1 MILGLSTASFTF
13 AHVAISLIGMGAG
26 MVMLAGMLSGR
37 RLAGWTEIF
46 LLTLVATSL
55 TGFLFPARGFD
66 PARVVGLISL
76 VALAA
81 AILALY
87 VGKLSGLWRPVFV
100 IGATLALYL
109 DVFVGVVQ
117 AFQKIP
123 ALKPLAPTQTE
134 PPFVVAQVATLVIF
148 VALGAF
154 AVRRFHPSRA

>member
-55 TGFLFPARGFD
+55 TGFLF